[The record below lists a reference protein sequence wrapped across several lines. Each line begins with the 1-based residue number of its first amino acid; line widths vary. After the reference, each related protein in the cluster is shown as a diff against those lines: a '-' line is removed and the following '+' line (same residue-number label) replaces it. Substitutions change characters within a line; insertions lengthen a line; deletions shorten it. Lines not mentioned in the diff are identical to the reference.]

1 MVLHRGGD
9 CGVNLWQAL
18 PALTVAALLAACGGS
33 QSHGV
38 KRSRPQP
45 RTESRPPVTIASA
58 GPYTPPA
65 RPAQPQALVTA
76 ETENRLL
83 VVALPSGRVVR
94 RIALAPDPEDVAS
107 SGGVVTVTSGQ
118 AGKVTVLEGEPPRPA
133 EVIGGF
139 GAPHIVAIAPDGQH
153 AYVTDD
159 TRGTVT
165 AIDLAN
171 LRVTSRI
178 EVGASAHH
186 LSFDAQLNRA
196 WVALGESASTIVILD
211 TSDLA
216 RPAVIGR
223 FAPGF
228 PAHDVEFTPSGS
240 QAWVTSSNGPDVS
253 VFRPSDHHL
262 LFRVPVGAPP
272 QHVAFAGPYAYLTSG
287 YGSTIERVD
296 AATGRVLE
304 RAASPYGSF
313 ELAAGEGYVVTSS
326 LLRGTLAIYT
336 PELKLLRVARLAP
349 ATREVAISS
358 SG

>member
-1 MVLHRGGD
+1 VKLRM
-9 CGVNLWQAL
+9 AL
-18 PALTVAALLAACGGS
+18 PALAVAALLSACGGS
-33 QSHGV
+33 GSHAT
-38 KRSRPQP
+38 KRSRPHARTVAP
-45 RTESRPPVTIASA
+45 RPVTIAPRPVTIASSA
-58 GPYTPPA
+58 GYAPPA
-65 RPAQPQALVTA
+65 RRAQPQALVTA

-83 VVALPSGRVVR
+83 VVDLPSGRVAR
-94 RIALAPDPEDVAS
+94 RVVLAPDPEDVAAEPI
-107 SGGVVTVTSGQ
+107 GGIVVVTSGTS
-118 AGKVTVLEGEPPRPA
+118 GKTTLLARDSLHPLKVF
-133 EVIGGF
+133 GGF
-139 GAPHIVAIAPDGQH
+139 GAPHIVTLAPVDQY

-171 LRVTSRI
+171 LRVTSRV

-228 PAHDVEFTPSGS
+228 PAHDVEFTPDGS

-253 VFRPSDHHL
+253 VFRPSDHRL

-287 YGSTIERVD
+287 YGSTIEQVD
-296 AATGRVLE
+296 AATGRVLG

-313 ELAAGEGYVVTSS
+313 EVAAGDGYVVTSS

-336 PELKLLRVARLAP
+336 PKLKLIRSVHLAP

-358 SG
+358 RF